1 MITPHV
7 TVENY
12 TPDAVSSVQ
21 TQFPSVD
28 HCVKEEVAPL
38 YIWDNKHNC
47 KDYAACIR
55 QNGDTFGYIPL
66 SNLKLYQ
73 GPQITWDTTPS
84 ILQAHKLIR
93 QSGVPNFLNCRIPV
107 QTQFHPDR
115 WRHYLTDY
123 WDQQLTDL
131 IQYGFPLD
139 FDRKFPCLHQ
149 KLIIHQP

>member
-1 MITPHV
+1 M
-7 TVENY
+7 
-12 TPDAVSSVQ
+12 
-21 TQFPSVD
+21 
-28 HCVKEEVAPL
+28 
-38 YIWDNKHNC
+38 
-47 KDYAACIR
+47 
-55 QNGDTFGYIPL
+55 

-73 GPQITWDTTPS
+73 GPQITWGTTPS

-123 WDQQLTDL
+123 WDQQFPDL

-139 FDRKFPCLHQ
+139 FDRNFPLSLSKTNHTSAIEHGTHAEAYIKEELEHGALYGPFQ
-149 KLIIHQP
+149 DLDFQIHVSPLMTREKQNSDSHRTIMDLSWPKDFFCK